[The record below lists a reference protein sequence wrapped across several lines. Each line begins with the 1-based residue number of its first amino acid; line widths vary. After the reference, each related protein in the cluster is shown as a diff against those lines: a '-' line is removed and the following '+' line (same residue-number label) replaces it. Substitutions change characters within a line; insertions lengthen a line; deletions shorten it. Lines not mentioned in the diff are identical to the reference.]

1 MEVLTRSASV
11 RDRVRR
17 WRSEGSRVALVPTAG
32 TIHKGHMRL
41 IAEAEDRADR
51 IVVSLVADT
60 REAAGSGGNAGPDA
74 DPHAARG
81 PYAAHGL
88 RDVEASHHE
97 ADRALLQNLGADVLF
112 APPAQ
117 ELFPVGTELCA
128 QVDIARLATIFEG
141 AHRPGHIG
149 AGLTLLLKLIN
160 IVTPDA
166 VVFGE
171 RDFQQLVAVRQMI
184 GDLFVSVEILSFP
197 TFRESDGLALAS
209 QNRWLTPE
217 ERLLAPQLFATL
229 RRCAE
234 RIDAGERDY
243 AGLERDGLAQLSAAG
258 FDAEYFAIRQAVDL
272 APVHTATRDLVL
284 LAAAALGRVRLTDN
298 FRARIIDRY

>member
-11 RDRVRR
+11 RDRVRL
-17 WRSEGSRVALVPTAG
+17 WRSEGRRVALVPTAG

-51 IVVSLVADT
+51 IVVSLVADPQDT
-60 REAAGSGGNAGPDA
+60 GGSRGSGDLQGV
-74 DPHAARG
+74 RG
-81 PYAAHGL
+81 PNAQDGL
-88 RDVEASHHE
+88 QDVVASHHE
-97 ADRALLQNLGADVLF
+97 ADRALLQNVGAHVLF
-112 APPAQ
+112 APPVQ
-117 ELFPVGTELCA
+117 EIFPVGTELCA
-128 QVDIARLATIFEG
+128 RVDIAGLATIFEG

-197 TFRESDGLALAS
+197 TFRETDGLAFAS
-209 QNRWLTPE
+209 QNRWLTPD
-217 ERLLAPQLFATL
+217 ERLLAPQLYATL
-229 RRCAE
+229 CRCAE

-243 AGLERDGLAQLSAAG
+243 AGLERDGLAQLRAGG
-258 FDAEYFAIRQAVDL
+258 FDAEYFAIRQAADL
-272 APVHTATRDLVL
+272 APVHTATRYLVL

-298 FRARIIDRY
+298 HRVRIIDRY